1 MGDHMAGKYLPR
13 LIDKTIDFYL
23 ETFGAILLEGPKWC
37 GKTTTASIHSKSI
50 LKMQDPDQSKNF
62 MKIAD
67 ANPSIL
73 LEGETPRLIDEW
85 QMAPVLWDAVRS
97 EVDKREIPGQY
108 ILTGSV
114 TPPKDS
120 VMHTGTGRIARL
132 AMRTM
137 SLSESGDS
145 NGLVSLKSLFEGKLQ
160 ISAQSKLTI
169 KDLTFLVCRGGWPQ
183 SVGKSERSSLLIANQ
198 YVKSIYNSDLL
209 KQAGITK
216 DPKRMQA
223 VLRSYAR
230 NIETLASNKVI
241 LEDIKSRD
249 VGISE
254 ATLYSYFNILERLF
268 IIEETSAWAPRV
280 RSKTALRT
288 SNKKG
293 FVDPSIAAAIL
304 GLTPD
309 MLLKDFETFGF
320 LFESMCIRDLRIYAE
335 QLDGEVFHYHD
346 QYGLESDAIIRL
358 NNGNYALIEVKLGNK
373 SEERGAKN
381 LKKLESLLT
390 DNGHPEAAFK
400 MILTGGEYAYK
411 REDGVLVVP
420 LGCLGI

>member
-1 MGDHMAGKYLPR
+1 MAENYLPR
-13 LIDKTIDFYL
+13 LIDKPLNFYL

-37 GKTTTASIHSKSI
+37 GKTTTASIHAKSI
-50 LKMQDPDQSKNF
+50 LKMQDPNQSKNY

-67 ANPSIL
+67 VNPSLL
-73 LEGETPRLIDEW
+73 LEGDNPRLIDEW
-85 QMAPVLWDAVRS
+85 QMAPALWDAVRS
-97 EVDKREIPGQY
+97 EVDNKGIPGQY

-132 AMRTM
+132 NMRTM
-137 SLSESGDS
+137 SLYESRDS
-145 NGLVSLKSLFEGKLQ
+145 NGSVSLKSLFEGNSQ
-160 ISAQSKLTI
+160 ISSRSKLTI

-183 SVGKSERSSLLIANQ
+183 SIEKSERSSLLIANQ
-198 YVKSIYNSDLL
+198 YVKSIYNNDLL
-209 KQAGITK
+209 NQAGITK

-230 NIETLASNKVI
+230 NIQTLASNKVI
-241 LEDIKSRD
+241 LEDIKSKD
-249 VGISE
+249 IDISE
-254 ATLYSYFNILERLF
+254 ATLYSYLNILERLF
-268 IIEETSAWAPRV
+268 IIEETSAWAPKI

-320 LFESMCIRDLRIYAE
+320 LFESMCMRDLRIYAE
-335 QLDGEVFHYHD
+335 QLNGEVFYYHD
-346 QYGLESDAIIRL
+346 QYGLESDAVIRL
-358 NNGNYALIEVKLGNK
+358 NNGNYALVEVKLGNK
-373 SEERGAKN
+373 AEEQGAKN
-381 LKKLESLLT
+381 LIKLESLLI
-390 DNGHPEAAFK
+390 DKGHSKTAFK
-400 MILTGGEYAYK
+400 MMLTGGEYAYK
-411 REDGVLVVP
+411 RDDDVIVVP

>member
-50 LKMQDPDQSKNF
+50 LKMQDSDQSKNF

-73 LEGETPRLIDEW
+73 LEGDNPRLIDEW

-132 AMRTM
+132 TMRTM

-145 NGLVSLKSLFEGKLQ
+145 SGLVSLKSLFQENSQ

-169 KDLTFLVCRGGWPQ
+169 KNLTYLVCRGGWPQ

-198 YVKSIYNSDLL
+198 YVKS
-209 KQAGITK
+209 
-216 DPKRMQA
+216 RMQA

-230 NIETLASNKVI
+230 NIQTLASNKVI
-241 LEDIKSRD
+241 LEDIKSKD
-249 VGISE
+249 IGISE
-254 ATLYSYFNILERLF
+254 TTLYSYLNILERLF
-268 IIEETSAWAPRV
+268 IIEETNSWAPRV
-280 RSKTALRT
+280 RSKTAIRT

-293 FVDPSIAAAIL
+293 FTDPSIAAAIL

-320 LFESMCIRDLRIYAE
+320 LFESLCIRDLRIYAE
-335 QLDGEVFHYHD
+335 QLDGEVFHYSD
-346 QYGLESDAIIRL
+346 QYGLEADAVIRL

-373 SEERGAKN
+373 SEEQGAKN
-381 LKKLESLLT
+381 LIKLESLLLN
-390 DNGHPEAAFK
+390 NGHPEAAFK
-400 MILTGGEYAYK
+400 MILTGGEYAY
-411 REDGVLVVP
+411 RRDDGVLVVP

>member
-1 MGDHMAGKYLPR
+1 MAENYLPR
-13 LIDKTIDFYL
+13 LIDKILNFYL

-37 GKTTTASIHSKSI
+37 GKTTTASIHAKSI
-50 LKMQDPDQSKNF
+50 LKMQDPNQSKNY

-67 ANPSIL
+67 VTPSLL
-73 LEGETPRLIDEW
+73 LEGENPRLIDEW
-85 QMAPVLWDAVRS
+85 QMALVLWDAVRS
-97 EVDKREIPGQY
+97 EVDNRAVPGQF

-132 AMRTM
+132 IMRTM
-137 SLSESGDS
+137 SLYESGDS
-145 NGLVSLKSLFEGKLQ
+145 NGLVSLKSLFEGNSQ
-160 ISAQSKLTI
+160 ISARSKLTI

-183 SVGKSERSSLLIANQ
+183 SIGKSERSSLLIANQ
-198 YVKSIYNSDLL
+198 YVKSIYNNDLL
-209 KQAGITK
+209 NQAGITK

-230 NIETLASNKVI
+230 NIQTLASNKVI
-241 LEDIKSRD
+241 LEDIKSKD
-249 VGISE
+249 VDISE
-254 ATLYSYFNILERLF
+254 ATLYSYLNILERLF
-268 IIEETSAWAPRV
+268 IIEETSAWAPKV

-293 FVDPSIAAAIL
+293 FVDPSIAATIL

-320 LFESMCIRDLRIYAE
+320 LFESMCMRDLRIYVE
-335 QLDGEVFHYHD
+335 QLNGEVFHYRD
-346 QYGLESDAIIRL
+346 QYGLESDAVIRL
-358 NNGNYALIEVKLGNK
+358 NNGDYALVEVKLGNK
-373 SEERGAKN
+373 AEEQGAKN
-381 LKKLESLLT
+381 LIKLESLLIN
-390 DNGHPEAAFK
+390 NGHLKTAFK

-411 REDGVLVVP
+411 RNDDVIVVP

>member
-13 LIDKTIDFYL
+13 LIDKTLDFYL

-37 GKTTTASIHSKSI
+37 GKTTTATIHVKSI
-50 LKMQDPDQSKNF
+50 LKMQDSDQSKNY

-67 ANPSIL
+67 VNPSLL
-73 LEGETPRLIDEW
+73 LEGENPRLIDEW

-97 EVDKREIPGQY
+97 EIDKRGIPGQY

-132 AMRTM
+132 TMRTM
-137 SLSESGDS
+137 SLSESSDS
-145 NGLVSLKSLFEGKLQ
+145 NGLVSLKSLFQENSR

-169 KDLTFLVCRGGWPQ
+169 KNLTYLVCRGGWPQ
-183 SVGKSERSSLLIANQ
+183 SIGKSERSSLLIAKQ
-198 YVKSIYNSDLL
+198 YVKSIYNNDLL
-209 KQAGITK
+209 SQAGITK

-230 NIETLASNKVI
+230 NIQTLASNKVV
-241 LEDIKSRD
+241 LEDIKSKD
-249 VGISE
+249 VDISE
-254 ATLYSYFNILERLF
+254 ATLYSYLNILERLF

-335 QLDGEVFHYHD
+335 KLDGEVFHYHD
-346 QYGLESDAIIRL
+346 QYGLESDAVIRL
-358 NNGNYALIEVKLGNK
+358 NNGNYALIEIKLGNK
-373 SEERGAKN
+373 SEEKGAKN
-381 LKKLESLLT
+381 LIKLESLLI
-390 DNGHPEAAFK
+390 NKGHPKPAFK

-411 REDGVLVVP
+411 RDDGILVVP

>member
-1 MGDHMAGKYLPR
+1 MAENYLPR
-13 LIDKTIDFYL
+13 LIDKPLNFYL

-37 GKTTTASIHSKSI
+37 GKTTTASILAKSI
-50 LKMQDPDQSKNF
+50 LKMQDPNQSKNY

-67 ANPSIL
+67 VNPSLL
-73 LEGETPRLIDEW
+73 LEGDNPRLIDEW
-85 QMAPVLWDAVRS
+85 QMAPALWDAVRS
-97 EVDKREIPGQY
+97 EVDNKGIPGQY

-132 AMRTM
+132 NMRTM
-137 SLSESGDS
+137 SLYESRDS
-145 NGLVSLKSLFEGKLQ
+145 NGSVSLKSLFEGNSQ
-160 ISAQSKLTI
+160 ISSRSKLTI

-183 SVGKSERSSLLIANQ
+183 SIEKSERSSLLIANQ
-198 YVKSIYNSDLL
+198 YVKSIYNNDLL
-209 KQAGITK
+209 NQAGITK

-230 NIETLASNKVI
+230 NIQTLASNKVI
-241 LEDIKSRD
+241 LEDIKSKD
-249 VGISE
+249 IDISE
-254 ATLYSYFNILERLF
+254 ATLYSYLNILERLF
-268 IIEETSAWAPRV
+268 IIEETSAWAPKI

-320 LFESMCIRDLRIYAE
+320 LFESMCMRDLRIYAE
-335 QLDGEVFHYHD
+335 QLNGEVFYYHD
-346 QYGLESDAIIRL
+346 QYGLESDAVIRL
-358 NNGNYALIEVKLGNK
+358 NNGNYALVEVKLGNK
-373 SEERGAKN
+373 AEEQGAKN
-381 LKKLESLLT
+381 LIKLESLLI
-390 DNGHPEAAFK
+390 DKGHSKTAFK
-400 MILTGGEYAYK
+400 MMLTGGEYAYK
-411 REDGVLVVP
+411 RDDDVIVVP

>member
-1 MGDHMAGKYLPR
+1 MAENYLPR
-13 LIDKTIDFYL
+13 LIDKTLDFYL

-37 GKTTTASIHSKSI
+37 GKTTTASILAKSI
-50 LKMQDPDQSKNF
+50 LKMQDPNQSKNY

-67 ANPSIL
+67 VNPSLL
-73 LEGETPRLIDEW
+73 LEGDNPRLIDEW
-85 QMAPVLWDAVRS
+85 QMAPALWDAVRS
-97 EVDKREIPGQY
+97 EVDNKGIPGQY

-132 AMRTM
+132 NMRTM
-137 SLSESGDS
+137 SLYESRDS
-145 NGLVSLKSLFEGKLQ
+145 NGSVSLKSLFEGNSQ
-160 ISAQSKLTI
+160 ISSRSKLTI

-183 SVGKSERSSLLIANQ
+183 SIEKSERSSLLIANQ
-198 YVKSIYNSDLL
+198 YVKSIYNNDLL
-209 KQAGITK
+209 NQAGITK

-230 NIETLASNKVI
+230 NIQTLASNKVI
-241 LEDIKSRD
+241 LEDIKSKD
-249 VGISE
+249 IDISE
-254 ATLYSYFNILERLF
+254 ATLYSYLNILERLF
-268 IIEETSAWAPRV
+268 IIEETSAWAPKI

-320 LFESMCIRDLRIYAE
+320 LFESMCMRDLRIYAE
-335 QLDGEVFHYHD
+335 QLNGEVFHYHD
-346 QYGLESDAIIRL
+346 QYGLESDAVIRL
-358 NNGNYALIEVKLGNK
+358 NNGNYALVEVKLGNK
-373 SEERGAKN
+373 AEEQGAKN
-381 LKKLESLLT
+381 LIKLESLLI
-390 DNGHPEAAFK
+390 DKGHSKTAFK
-400 MILTGGEYAYK
+400 MMLTGGEYAYK
-411 REDGVLVVP
+411 RDDDVIVVP

>member
-1 MGDHMAGKYLPR
+1 
-13 LIDKTIDFYL
+13 
-23 ETFGAILLEGPKWC
+23 
-37 GKTTTASIHSKSI
+37 
-50 LKMQDPDQSKNF
+50 

-67 ANPSIL
+67 VNPSLL
-73 LEGETPRLIDEW
+73 LEGENPRLIDEW

-97 EVDKREIPGQY
+97 EIDNRGIPGQY

-120 VMHTGTGRIARL
+120 VMHTVTGRIARL
-132 AMRTM
+132 TMRTM

-145 NGLVSLKSLFEGKLQ
+145 SGQVSLKSLFQENSQ

-169 KDLTFLVCRGGWPQ
+169 TNLTYLVCRGGWPQ
-183 SVGKSERSSLLIANQ
+183 SIGKSERSSLLIANQ
-198 YVKSIYNSDLL
+198 YVKSIYNNDLL
-209 KQAGITK
+209 SQAGITK

-230 NIETLASNKVI
+230 NIQTLASNKVL
-241 LEDIKSRD
+241 LEDIKSKD
-249 VGISE
+249 IGISE
-254 ATLYSYFNILERLF
+254 ATLYSYLNILERLF
-268 IIEETSAWAPRV
+268 IIEKTSAWAPRV

-346 QYGLESDAIIRL
+346 QYGLESDAVIKL
-358 NNGNYALIEVKLGNK
+358 DNGNYALIEVKLGNK
-373 SEERGAKN
+373 SEEQGAKN
-381 LKKLESLLT
+381 LIKLESLLVN
-390 DNGHPEAAFK
+390 NGHTKPAFK

-411 REDGVLVVP
+411 RDDDVLVVP

>member
-1 MGDHMAGKYLPR
+1 MAENYLPR
-13 LIDKTIDFYL
+13 LIDKTLNFYL

-37 GKTTTASIHSKSI
+37 GKTTTASILAKSI
-50 LKMQDPDQSKNF
+50 LKMQDPNQSKNY

-67 ANPSIL
+67 VNPSLL
-73 LEGETPRLIDEW
+73 LEGDNPRLIDEW
-85 QMAPVLWDAVRS
+85 QMAPALWDAVRS
-97 EVDKREIPGQY
+97 EVDNKGIPGQY

-132 AMRTM
+132 NMRTM
-137 SLSESGDS
+137 SLYESRDS
-145 NGLVSLKSLFEGKLQ
+145 NGSVSLKSLFEGNSQ
-160 ISAQSKLTI
+160 ISSRSKLTI

-183 SVGKSERSSLLIANQ
+183 SIEKSERSSLLIANQ
-198 YVKSIYNSDLL
+198 YVKSIYNNDLL
-209 KQAGITK
+209 NQAGTTK

-230 NIETLASNKVI
+230 NIQTLTSNKVI
-241 LEDIKSRD
+241 LDDIKSKD
-249 VGISE
+249 IDISE
-254 ATLYSYFNILERLF
+254 ATLYSYLNILERLF
-268 IIEETSAWAPRV
+268 IIEETSAWAPKI

-320 LFESMCIRDLRIYAE
+320 LFESMCMRDLRIYAE
-335 QLDGEVFHYHD
+335 QLNGEVFYYHD
-346 QYGLESDAIIRL
+346 QYGLESDAVIRL
-358 NNGNYALIEVKLGNK
+358 NNGNYALVEVKLGNK
-373 SEERGAKN
+373 AEEQGAKN
-381 LKKLESLLT
+381 LIKLESLLI
-390 DNGHPEAAFK
+390 DKGHSKTAFK
-400 MILTGGEYAYK
+400 MMLTGGEYAYK
-411 REDGVLVVP
+411 RDDDVIVVP

>member
-1 MGDHMAGKYLPR
+1 MADNYLPR
-13 LIDKTIDFYL
+13 FIDKTLDFYL
-23 ETFGAILLEGPKWC
+23 ETFGAVLLEGPKWC
-37 GKTTTASIHSKSI
+37 GKTTTASIHAKSI
-50 LKMQDPDQSKNF
+50 LKMQDPDQSKNY

-67 ANPSIL
+67 VNPSLL
-73 LEGETPRLIDEW
+73 LEGDNPRLIDEW

-97 EVDKREIPGQY
+97 EIDNRGIPGQY

-114 TPPKDS
+114 TPPRDS
-120 VMHTGTGRIARL
+120 VMHSGTGRIARL
-132 AMRTM
+132 SMRTM
-137 SLSESGDS
+137 SLYESGDS
-145 NGLVSLKSLFEGKLQ
+145 NGSVSLKALFETDSQ
-160 ISAQSKLTI
+160 ISGRSKLTI

-183 SVGKSERSSLLIANQ
+183 SIGKSQRSSLIIASQ
-198 YVKSIYNSDLL
+198 YVKSIYNNDLL
-209 KQAGITK
+209 NQAGITK

-230 NIETLASNKVI
+230 NIQTLASNKVI
-241 LEDIKSRD
+241 LEDIKSKD
-249 VGISE
+249 IDISE
-254 ATLYSYFNILERLF
+254 VSLYSYLNILERLF

-304 GLTPD
+304 GLTSD

-335 QLDGEVFHYHD
+335 QLNGEVFHYRD
-346 QYGLESDAIIRL
+346 QYGLENDAVIRL
-358 NNGNYALIEVKLGNK
+358 NNGNYALVEVKLGSK
-373 SEERGAKN
+373 AEEQGARS
-381 LKKLESLLT
+381 LTKLESLLVN
-390 DNGHPEAAFK
+390 NGHVKPSFK

-411 REDGVLVVP
+411 RNDGVIVVP

>member
-50 LKMQDPDQSKNF
+50 LKMQDSDQSKNF

-73 LEGETPRLIDEW
+73 LEGDNPRLIDEW

-132 AMRTM
+132 TMRTM

-145 NGLVSLKSLFEGKLQ
+145 SGLVSLKSLFQENSQ

-169 KDLTFLVCRGGWPQ
+169 KNLTYLVCRGGWPQ

-198 YVKSIYNSDLL
+198 YVKSIYNNDLL
-209 KQAGITK
+209 SQAGITK

-230 NIETLASNKVI
+230 NIQTLASNKVI
-241 LEDIKSRD
+241 LEDIKSKD
-249 VGISE
+249 IGISE
-254 ATLYSYFNILERLF
+254 TTLYSYLNILERLF
-268 IIEETSAWAPRV
+268 IIEETNSWAPRV
-280 RSKTALRT
+280 RSKTAIRT

-293 FVDPSIAAAIL
+293 FTDPSIAAAIL

-320 LFESMCIRDLRIYAE
+320 LFESLCIRDLRIYAE
-335 QLDGEVFHYHD
+335 QLDGEVFHYSD
-346 QYGLESDAIIRL
+346 QYGLEADAVIRL

-373 SEERGAKN
+373 SEEQGAKN
-381 LKKLESLLT
+381 LIKLESLLLN
-390 DNGHPEAAFK
+390 NGHPEAAFK
-400 MILTGGEYAYK
+400 MILTGGEYAY
-411 REDGVLVVP
+411 RRDDGVLVVP

>member
-1 MGDHMAGKYLPR
+1 MAENYIPR
-13 LIDKTIDFYL
+13 LIDKTLDFYL
-23 ETFGAILLEGPKWC
+23 ETFGAVLLEGPKWC
-37 GKTTTASIHSKSI
+37 GKTTTASIHAKST
-50 LKMQDPDQSKNF
+50 LKMQDPNESKNY

-67 ANPSIL
+67 VSPSLL
-73 LEGETPRLIDEW
+73 LEGDTPRLIDEW

-97 EVDKREIPGQY
+97 EVDNRGIPGQY

-132 AMRTM
+132 NMRTM
-137 SLSESGDS
+137 SLYESLDS
-145 NGLVSLKSLFEGKLQ
+145 SGSVSIKSLFEKKTL
-160 ISAQSKLTI
+160 ISARSELTI

-183 SVGKSERSSLLIANQ
+183 SIGKSQRASLLIANQ
-198 YVKSIYNSDLL
+198 YVRSIYNNDLL
-209 KQAGITK
+209 NHTGITK

-230 NIETLASNKVI
+230 NIQTLASNNVI
-241 LEDIKSRD
+241 LEDIKSKD
-249 VGISE
+249 IDISE
-254 ATLYSYFNILERLF
+254 ASLYAYLNVLERLF

-288 SNKKG
+288 SNRKG

-335 QLDGEVFHYHD
+335 QLNGEVFHYRD
-346 QYGLESDAIIRL
+346 QYGLECDAVIRL
-358 NNGNYALIEVKLGNK
+358 NNGDYALVEVKLGNK
-373 SEERGAKN
+373 AEEKGAKN
-381 LKKLESLLT
+381 LNKLEILLLNN
-390 DNGHPEAAFK
+390 DHPKPSFK
-400 MILTGGEYAYK
+400 MILTGGQYAYK
-411 REDGVLVVP
+411 RDDGVIVAP
-420 LGCLGI
+420 LGCLGV

>member
-1 MGDHMAGKYLPR
+1 MTENYIPR
-13 LIDKTIDFYL
+13 LIDKTLDFYL
-23 ETFGAILLEGPKWC
+23 ETFGAVLLEGPKWC
-37 GKTTTASIHSKSI
+37 GKTTTASIHAKST
-50 LKMQDPDQSKNF
+50 LKMQDPSESKNY

-67 ANPSIL
+67 VSPSLL
-73 LEGETPRLIDEW
+73 LEGDTPRLIDEW

-97 EVDKREIPGQY
+97 EVDNRGIPGQY

-132 AMRTM
+132 NMRTM
-137 SLSESGDS
+137 SLYESLDS
-145 NGLVSLKSLFEGKLQ
+145 SGSVSIKSLFEKKTL
-160 ISAQSKLTI
+160 ISARSELTI
-169 KDLTFLVCRGGWPQ
+169 KDLTFLVCRGGGAQ
-183 SVGKSERSSLLIANQ
+183 SIGKSQRASLLIANQ
-198 YVKSIYNSDLL
+198 YVRSIYNNDLL
-209 KQAGITK
+209 NHTGITK

-230 NIETLASNKVI
+230 NIQTLASNNVI
-241 LEDIKSRD
+241 LEDIKSKD
-249 VGISE
+249 IDISE
-254 ATLYSYFNILERLF
+254 ASLYAYLNVLERLF

-288 SNKKG
+288 SNRKG

-335 QLDGEVFHYHD
+335 QLNGEVFHYRD
-346 QYGLESDAIIRL
+346 QYGLECDAVIRL
-358 NNGNYALIEVKLGNK
+358 NNGDYALVEVKLGNK
-373 SEERGAKN
+373 AEEKGAKN
-381 LKKLESLLT
+381 LNKLEILLLNN
-390 DNGHPEAAFK
+390 DHPKPSFK
-400 MILTGGEYAYK
+400 MILTGGQYAYK
-411 REDGVLVVP
+411 RDDGVIVVP
-420 LGCLGI
+420 LGCLGV

>member
-1 MGDHMAGKYLPR
+1 MAENYLPR
-13 LIDKTIDFYL
+13 LIDKTLNFYL

-37 GKTTTASIHSKSI
+37 GKTTTSSIHAKSI
-50 LKMQDPDQSKNF
+50 LKMQDPNQSKNY

-67 ANPSIL
+67 VNPSLL
-73 LEGETPRLIDEW
+73 LEGDNPRLIDEW
-85 QMAPVLWDAVRS
+85 QMAPALWDAVRS
-97 EVDKREIPGQY
+97 EVDNKGIPGQY

-132 AMRTM
+132 NMRTM
-137 SLSESGDS
+137 SLYESRDS
-145 NGLVSLKSLFEGKLQ
+145 NGSVSLKSLFEGNSQ
-160 ISAQSKLTI
+160 ISSRSKLTI

-183 SVGKSERSSLLIANQ
+183 SIEKSERSSLLIANQ
-198 YVKSIYNSDLL
+198 YVKSIYNNDLL
-209 KQAGITK
+209 NQAGITK

-230 NIETLASNKVI
+230 NIQTLASNKVI
-241 LEDIKSRD
+241 LEDIKSKD
-249 VGISE
+249 IDISE
-254 ATLYSYFNILERLF
+254 ATLYSYLNILERLF
-268 IIEETSAWAPRV
+268 IIEETSAWAPKI

-320 LFESMCIRDLRIYAE
+320 LFESMCMRDLRIYAE
-335 QLDGEVFHYHD
+335 QLNGEAFYYHD
-346 QYGLESDAIIRL
+346 QYGLESDAVIRL
-358 NNGNYALIEVKLGNK
+358 NNGNYALVEVKLGNK
-373 SEERGAKN
+373 AEEQGAKN
-381 LKKLESLLT
+381 LIKLESLLI
-390 DNGHPEAAFK
+390 DKGHSKAAFK
-400 MILTGGEYAYK
+400 MMLTGGEYAYK
-411 REDGVLVVP
+411 RDDDVIVVP

>member
-1 MGDHMAGKYLPR
+1 MAENYLPR
-13 LIDKTIDFYL
+13 LIDKTLNFYL

-37 GKTTTASIHSKSI
+37 GKTTTASILAKSI
-50 LKMQDPDQSKNF
+50 LKMQDPNQSKNY

-67 ANPSIL
+67 VNPSLL
-73 LEGETPRLIDEW
+73 LEGDNPRLIDEW
-85 QMAPVLWDAVRS
+85 QMAPALWDAVRS
-97 EVDKREIPGQY
+97 EVDNKGIPGQY

-132 AMRTM
+132 NMRTM
-137 SLSESGDS
+137 SLYESRDS
-145 NGLVSLKSLFEGKLQ
+145 NGSVSLKSLFEGNSQ
-160 ISAQSKLTI
+160 ISSRSKLTI
-169 KDLTFLVCRGGWPQ
+169 KDLTYLVCRGGWPQ
-183 SVGKSERSSLLIANQ
+183 SVEKSERSSLLIANQ
-198 YVKSIYNSDLL
+198 YVKSIYNNDSLN
-209 KQAGITK
+209 QAGITK

-230 NIETLASNKVI
+230 NIQTLASNKVI
-241 LEDIKSRD
+241 LEDIKSKD
-249 VGISE
+249 IDISE
-254 ATLYSYFNILERLF
+254 ATLYSYLNILERLF
-268 IIEETSAWAPRV
+268 IIEETSAWAPKI

-320 LFESMCIRDLRIYAE
+320 LFESMCMRDLRIYTE
-335 QLDGEVFHYHD
+335 QLNGEVFHYHD
-346 QYGLESDAIIRL
+346 QYGLESDAVIRL
-358 NNGNYALIEVKLGNK
+358 NNGNYALVEVKLGNK
-373 SEERGAKN
+373 AEEQGAKN
-381 LKKLESLLT
+381 LIKLESLLI
-390 DNGHPEAAFK
+390 DKGHSKTAFK
-400 MILTGGEYAYK
+400 MMLTGGEYAYK
-411 REDGVLVVP
+411 RDDDVIVVP